1 MFIEKLKEVM
11 KLAYSTSDAEK
22 SREGFTQFAV
32 PAMIK
37 HFKARIVTSIEDQAV
52 AFEKWL
58 DCHSTID
65 GLMHTAKG
73 LLTFGSKVQR
83 GINYSAFSIRRSR
96 PSGRPTEYQKLKAWL
111 DGDSSIYGAEYLVH
125 TFVAADEKSA
135 VVAIAETQRVM
146 GKVTEDKVRSTKDG
160 ETFYYVPWR
169 EVEGVRVYRVGDRRQ
184 VEDVTAEYMKKI
196 LY

>member
-1 MFIEKLKEVM
+1 M
-11 KLAYSTSDAEK
+11 AYSTSDAEK
-22 SREGFTQFAV
+22 SLDGFSQFVV
-32 PAMIK
+32 PAMFK
-37 HFKARIVTSIEDQAV
+37 HFKAQMVTSVEDRTA

-65 GLMHTAKG
+65 GLMLTDVG
-73 LLTFGSKVQR
+73 FETFGSKVQR
-83 GINYSAFSIRRSR
+83 GTNYAAFSIRRSR
-96 PSGRPTEYQKLKAWL
+96 PSGRPVEYQKLKAWL
-111 DGDSSIYGAEYLVH
+111 DGDESTYGAEYLVH

-146 GKVTEDKVRSTKDG
+146 DKVTEDKVRSTKDG